1 MPVYLDET
9 YTDDMNPNIINFAVL
24 SDTPLV
30 APEHTITF
38 KLKPIHITFQ
48 DFQKLFFKKR
58 RTLYTTA
65 RLCFLNELL
74 NKIKPKLSLI
84 LQSTICVSNRA
95 SILLNRELF
104 DMVLE
109 TRIKSRVALT
119 HSNLVR
125 AINTTNDTYIRIT
138 LSLGIVA
145 ISSAVNIEFMFNV
158 RNIPLCEVFNAD
170 DLFNNNYDLF
180 HGAISCGGVCD
191 GGGECDG
198 QEEEG
203 ECDGQEEEE
212 EECDGQEEEEEEC
225 LCVGGEGEEECV
237 EE

>member
-9 YTDDMNPNIINFAVL
+9 FTDEMNPNIINFAVF
-24 SDTPLV
+24 SDTPLL
-30 APEHTITF
+30 APEHTMTF

-74 NKIKPKLSLI
+74 NKIKPKLSLL
-84 LQSTICVSNRA
+84 LQSTVCVSNRA

-125 AINTTNDTYIRIT
+125 AINTTNDTYVRIT

-170 DLFNNNYDLF
+170 DLFNHNYDLF
-180 HGAISCGGVCD
+180 YGAIKCEGEGDCVIDDGDECD
-191 GGGECDG
+191 GGGE
-198 QEEEG
+198 EEG
-203 ECDGQEEEE
+203 EGEEGEGEGEE
-212 EECDGQEEEEEEC
+212 GEGEEEC
-225 LCVGGEGEEECV
+225 LCVEEEDGEECL
-237 EE
+237 

>member
-1 MPVYLDET
+1 MDET
-9 YTDDMNPNIINFAVL
+9 FTDEMNPNIINFAVF
-24 SDTPLV
+24 SDTPLL
-30 APEHTITF
+30 APEHTMTF

-74 NKIKPKLSLI
+74 NKIKPKLSLL

-119 HSNLVR
+119 HTNLVR
-125 AINTTNDTYIRIT
+125 AINTTNDTYVRIT

-170 DLFNNNYDLF
+170 DLFNHNYDLF
-180 HGAISCGGVCD
+180 YGAIKC
-191 GGGECDG
+191 
-198 QEEEG
+198 EG
-203 ECDGQEEEE
+203 E
-212 EECDGQEEEEEEC
+212 EECVIDGDGDGEEECVIDGDGEGEEEEC
-225 LCVGGEGEEECV
+225 LCIEEEVVEGEEDDC
-237 EE
+237 